1 MVFSDRNRE
10 SNKKNKKIEESIDL
24 YDGLIKRFP
33 DLIVIMDL
41 EGRIVTISDTIQ
53 EVYGIDSK
61 ENFIGKDITELIV
74 FEDRETLRSD
84 IQSTLKSGYLKMAE
98 YSFQG

>member
-10 SNKKNKKIEESIDL
+10 SNKKNKKIEENIDL

-41 EGRIVTISDTIQ
+41 EGRILTISDTIQ
-53 EVYGIDSK
+53 DVYGIESK
-61 ENFIGKDITELIV
+61 ENFIGKNITELIV

-84 IQSTLKSGYLKMAE
+84 IQNTLKSGY
-98 YSFQG
+98 